1 MKKIGLAVRISKKA
15 GYRFI
20 RRRKSG
26 LPGCPDVREKTEW
39 TGTKGWKRKDTES
52 ELREETNL
60 ASLNLQFTDDK
71 FGFSSVYI
79 LCCLA
84 DPGMGE
90 IILK

>member
-1 MKKIGLAVRISKKA
+1 MKGR
-15 GYRFI
+15 
-20 RRRKSG
+20 
-26 LPGCPDVREKTEW
+26 
-39 TGTKGWKRKDTES
+39 KRKDTES

-71 FGFSSVYI
+71 FGLSSVYI

>member
-1 MKKIGLAVRISKKA
+1 M
-15 GYRFI
+15 
-20 RRRKSG
+20 
-26 LPGCPDVREKTEW
+26 
-39 TGTKGWKRKDTES
+39 KGWKRKDTES